1 MARSPSSLLSR
12 LCCAIA
18 VGISLLSSPVFA
30 QTDTRGAAQ
39 PDKNTAMSARELR
52 APKVIFFD
60 VNETLLDLTAMR
72 SSVGEALGGRDDL
85 LPLWFSTM
93 LHHSLVDSTTGR
105 FHTFGEIGVA
115 SLLMVAEIEGIELT
129 KAQAKTAIVTPLRS
143 LPPHPDVRDGL
154 QALKNKGYKLVSL
167 TNSSN
172 QGVYTQFKNADLLSY
187 FDERLSVED
196 INLYKPDTR
205 TYEWAIEKMGIAAE
219 DAMLVAAHG
228 WDIAGAKQA
237 GWQAAFIARPGKVL
251 YPLAI
256 APDTVVS
263 GLDELVSQ
271 LPDAK

>member
-12 LCCAIA
+12 LCCATA

-129 KAQAKTAIVTPLRS
+129 KAKAKTAIVTPLRS

-251 YPLAI
+251 YRLAI

>member
-12 LCCAIA
+12 LCCATA

-129 KAQAKTAIVTPLRS
+129 KAQAKTAIVTPLQS

>member
-1 MARSPSSLLSR
+1 MVRSPFSLLSK
-12 LCCAIA
+12 LCCATA
-18 VGISLLSSPVFA
+18 VGLSLVSSPVFA
-30 QTDTRGAAQ
+30 QTDTTEAVQSA
-39 PDKNTAMSARELR
+39 KNMVMPTSELR

-129 KAQAKTAIVTPLRS
+129 KEQAKTAIVTPLRS

-154 QALKNKGYKLVSL
+154 QALKDKGYKLVSL

-205 TYEWAIEKMGIAAE
+205 M
-219 DAMLVAAHG
+219 
-228 WDIAGAKQA
+228 
-237 GWQAAFIARPGKVL
+237 
-251 YPLAI
+251 
-256 APDTVVS
+256 S
-263 GLDELVSQ
+263 GLLKKWV
-271 LPDAK
+271 

>member
-12 LCCAIA
+12 LCCATA

-237 GWQAAFIARPGKVL
+237 GWQAAFIARSGKVL

-271 LPDAK
+271 LPDAE

>member
-12 LCCAIA
+12 LCCATA

-129 KAQAKTAIVTPLRS
+129 KEQAKTAIVTPLRS

-154 QALKNKGYKLVSL
+154 QALKDKGYKLVSL

-237 GWQAAFIARPGKVL
+237 GWQASFIARPGKVL

>member
-1 MARSPSSLLSR
+1 M
-12 LCCAIA
+12 
-18 VGISLLSSPVFA
+18 SSPVFA

-271 LPDAK
+271 LPDAE

>member
-12 LCCAIA
+12 LCCATA

-93 LHHSLVDSTTGR
+93 LHHSLVDSTPGR

>member
-12 LCCAIA
+12 LCCATA

-39 PDKNTAMSARELR
+39 PDTNTAMSARELR

-129 KAQAKTAIVTPLRS
+129 KEQAKTAIVTPLRS

-154 QALKNKGYKLVSL
+154 QALKDKGYKLVSL

>member
-12 LCCAIA
+12 LCCATA

-30 QTDTRGAAQ
+30 QTDTRSAAQ

-263 GLDELVSQ
+263 GIDELVSQ

>member
-12 LCCAIA
+12 LCCATA

-172 QGVYTQFKNADLLSY
+172 QGVYTQFKNGDLLSY

>member
-12 LCCAIA
+12 LCCATA

-129 KAQAKTAIVTPLRS
+129 KAQAKTASVTPLRS

-271 LPDAK
+271 LPDAE

>member
-12 LCCAIA
+12 LCCATA

-60 VNETLLDLTAMR
+60 VNESLLDLTAMR

>member
-1 MARSPSSLLSR
+1 MARSLSSLLSR
-12 LCCAIA
+12 LCCATA

>member
-12 LCCAIA
+12 LCCATA

-172 QGVYTQFKNADLLSY
+172 QGVYAQFKNADLLSY

-251 YPLAI
+251 YRLAI

>member
-12 LCCAIA
+12 LCCATA

-154 QALKNKGYKLVSL
+154 QALKNKGYKLVSI

>member
-12 LCCAIA
+12 LCCATA

-251 YPLAI
+251 YRLAI